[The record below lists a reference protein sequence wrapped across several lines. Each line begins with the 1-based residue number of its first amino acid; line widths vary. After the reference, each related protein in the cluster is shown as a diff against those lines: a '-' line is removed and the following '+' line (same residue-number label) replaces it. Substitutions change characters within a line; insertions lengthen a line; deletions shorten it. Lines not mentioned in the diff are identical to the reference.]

1 MSDLNAAPVPP
12 PAVAAPERPSGFFA
26 NLIDLYFSPAEAFA
40 NLLRKPSFLV
50 PLAVHVALSLAFTGI
65 WLQKV
70 DARAFMK
77 ARLEESPRAS
87 QLPPERMEAII
98 TQQESWLPRI
108 SWVSGVLAPMV
119 IAFGLGGIFLFAV
132 RFFYASDVNYKQA
145 LTIVTASFATLA
157 LLTTPL
163 LLTVLALKDDWTIP
177 PQEALQANVTL
188 FLEKATA
195 PKWLWALGGSLDLF
209 SFWLIFLLATGFG
222 AASKRSWSWA
232 LPGIVVPW
240 ALFVICKVGLSFLQG

>member
-1 MSDLNAAPVPP
+1 MSDLSAAPP
-12 PAVAAPERPSGFFA
+12 VAAGEPQRPSGFFA

-40 NLLRKPSFLV
+40 NLMRKPSFVV
-50 PLAVHVALSLAFTGI
+50 PLVVHVTLSLAFTGI

-77 ARLEESPRAS
+77 ARIEESPRAA
-87 QLPPERMEAII
+87 QIPPDRMEAIL
-98 TQQESWLPRI
+98 TQQESWLPRLT
-108 SWVSGVLAPMV
+108 WASGVLAPV
-119 IAFGLGGIFLFAV
+119 IIAFGLGGIFLFV
-132 RFFYASDVNYKQA
+132 FRFFYASDVNFKQA
-145 LTIVTASFATLA
+145 VTVATTSFAALA

-163 LLTVLALKDDWTIP
+163 LLSVLALKNDWTIP

-188 FLEKATA
+188 FLDKASA
-195 PKWLWALGGSLDLF
+195 PKWLWALGSSLDLF

-232 LPGIVVPW
+232 LAGIAVPW
-240 ALFVICKVGLSFLQG
+240 ALFVICKVGLSLLQG